1 MSDMQRAVWLLS
13 MPVCSTYKDK
23 MKENISKS
31 YTTSEHHKGTSS
43 SRIARDK
50 LDTQRSYLTYKKLT
64 RSQIPTLHFIILQM
78 VLRQTMKLTYV
89 TLFLLG
95 EKYWKRWKV
104 QKYLKY
110 LSKNVIMSKL

>member
-1 MSDMQRAVWLLS
+1 

-31 YTTSEHHKGTSS
+31 YTTSEQHKGTSS

-50 LDTQRSYLTYKKLT
+50 LDTQKVISYYKKFT
-64 RSQIPTLHFIILQM
+64 RSQIPTPILHNIANGVRQM
-78 VLRQTMKLTYV
+78 MKLTYV

-95 EKYWKRWKV
+95 EKYWKRRKA
-104 QKYLKY
+104 QKYLQY
-110 LSKNVIMSKL
+110 HSKNEIKSKL